1 MNRAI
6 APESFAIG
14 KLSLP
19 IIGHHVLSSG
29 INIYFKRE
37 QSSEAFK
44 VELLT
49 KGGYANAPTAA
60 CCSLANKALLEGTK
74 NLPGKQL
81 INAIDQLGSFAEA
94 TPSFDHSLV
103 TIFGLT
109 RYFSNITDLL
119 AQIIYSPEFNGAR
132 IEELKKREVNRLKL
146 NLEKGSYI
154 SSVNLRKSL
163 FGTAH
168 PYGKSLSEEDILNTS
183 VRDIER
189 FHKEQLSSFSIYLS
203 GQFPKDFI
211 EQLEKKFS
219 TANNHAPKS
228 FSNEQP
234 HTPSSTRY
242 SNPRFIQ
249 SSIRI
254 GKELFNRTHP
264 DYFKF
269 ILTNEILGG
278 YFGSRLMKNIREEKG
293 YTYGIYSSLYS
304 LNNAGYFSISTDV
317 NAESEQ
323 ATIDEIFKEIKT
335 LQTELVNQ
343 EELDT
348 VKNYLLGTFINSFST
363 PLAHIDK
370 FKTLNEQ
377 GLPFTFY
384 LNYVEEIKA
393 VSAEDVLS
401 TARTYLDENSLIS
414 SIAGK

>member
-60 CCSLANKALLEGTK
+60 CCRLANKALLEGTK

-119 AQIIYSPEFNGAR
+119 AQIIYTPEFNGAR

-154 SSVNLRKSL
+154 SSVNLRESL

-219 TANNHAPKS
+219 TANNHTPKS

-304 LNNAGYFSISTDV
+304 LNNAGYYSISTDV
-317 NAESEQ
+317 NGESEQ
-323 ATIDEIFKEIKT
+323 ATIDE
-335 LQTELVNQ
+335 Q
-343 EELDT
+343 
-348 VKNYLLGTFINSFST
+348 YM
-363 PLAHIDK
+363 
-370 FKTLNEQ
+370 
-377 GLPFTFY
+377 
-384 LNYVEEIKA
+384 
-393 VSAEDVLS
+393 
-401 TARTYLDENSLIS
+401 
-414 SIAGK
+414 